1 MNVVIGTSIGSA
13 IGIYEIVGVFG
24 YLTFGSKIG
33 ANVIAMYPSTSI
45 FIAIGQLAIVI
56 LVMFSYPMQVHPC
69 RNCLDKIFHLGYQA
83 PNFALVDE
91 NNDDV
96 SIVDEHDAGD
106 MSTFK
111 HTVLTVAIIVGGFS
125 TAYFVDNLQMVL
137 SFVGS
142 TGSTTVSF
150 ILPGLFFWK
159 LTRNDPRTSKTL
171 NRSALGLAIY
181 GMLVFVF
188 CLSYNI
194 YKLVHPS
201 ENHQAPLE

>member
-1 MNVVIGTSIGSA
+1 
-13 IGIYEIVGVFG
+13 
-24 YLTFGSKIG
+24 
-33 ANVIAMYPSTSI
+33 MYPSTSI
-45 FIAIGQLAIVI
+45 FIAVGQLAIVI
-56 LVMFSYPMQVHPC
+56 LVMFSYPLQVHPC

-83 PNFALVDE
+83 PNSALADE

-96 SIVDEHDAGD
+96 SIVDEHSAGD

-125 TAYFVDNLQMVL
+125 IAYFVDNLQMGKSLHVAVNVMSAQHTTVL

-159 LTRNDPRTSKTL
+159 LTRNDTRTSKML

-188 CLSYNI
+188 WYGNSALIRMCG
-194 YKLVHPS
+194 
-201 ENHQAPLE
+201 

>member
-1 MNVVIGTSIGSA
+1 
-13 IGIYEIVGVFG
+13 
-24 YLTFGSKIG
+24 
-33 ANVIAMYPSTSI
+33 MYPSTSI
-45 FIAIGQLAIVI
+45 FIAVGQLAIAI

-69 RNCLDKIFHLGYQA
+69 RNCLDKIFHLGHQA
-83 PNFALVDE
+83 SDSALVDE

-96 SIVDEHDAGD
+96 SVVDEHGAGE

-125 TAYFVDNLQMVL
+125 IAYFVDNLQMGKLPHVAADLTSAQRPTVL

-159 LTRNDPRTSKTL
+159 LTRNDPGTGKML

-188 CLSYNI
+188 W
-194 YKLVHPS
+194 
-201 ENHQAPLE
+201 